1 MRTPSAFTADQTHGR
16 HLELVLLATTDL
28 HAHLR
33 PFNYYTDSEGDHPG
47 LSRIATLVER
57 QRALHPN
64 CLLFDNG
71 DTLQGTPLGD
81 VAVEAPMPGPH
92 PMIAAMNALG
102 YDAATVGNHDF
113 NYGLAFLHQ
122 AIASADHPVVLANAT
137 LADGTALLPRSVIL
151 DRAFRDADGQAAQL
165 RIGVIGLAPPQIT
178 KWEASLLKGRVETRP
193 IVATAKAEASLLR
206 QAGADLVIALC
217 HSGEGPSVDADD
229 LENALLPLAASGA
242 VDAIVAGHTHRQLPR
257 DGIAFACPVV
267 QPGFFGSHLGQ
278 ITLTLRDSSEGWQVV
293 GAHTML
299 HPATGHDVPAS
310 PALMRLSELAHD
322 ATMAHARRHIGTTE
336 APLETFFALAGDSP
350 TLALVAEAGRAHA
363 VRALEDHPLAH
374 LPILSA
380 AAPFK
385 AGGRGGPGAYTDIP
399 AGPLSLR
406 NAADLYPFPNALHV
420 LRASGADLRDWLERV
435 ASAFNRI
442 DPGTNGQ
449 ALLDPGFSGYN
460 FDVLFGLSYRF
471 DLSAPARYSAD
482 GEQGFPGPGRVRALS
497 HQGRPLSDDDAFLVV
512 TNSYRAAGGGHFMA
526 PPRCDTVLA
535 ETISVREVVTRH
547 IIGSSPLRP
556 KAQPTW
562 GFEPMGRTEVIYET
576 GPGAVTHTERMDAL
590 GLAPVGPA
598 NGGFFRFTLRL

>member
-81 VAVEAPMPGPH
+81 VAVEAPTPGPH

-122 AIASADHPVVLANAT
+122 AVATADHPVVLANVT

-178 KWEASLLKGRVETRP
+178 KWDASLLKGRVETSP
-193 IVATAKAEASLLR
+193 IVATAKAEATPLR

-242 VDAIVAGHTHRQLPR
+242 VDAIVAGHTHRHLPR

-299 HPATGHDVPAS
+299 HPATGPDAPAS
-310 PALMRLSELAHD
+310 PALMRLSEQAHE
-322 ATMAHARRHIGTTE
+322 ATIAHARRQIGITE

-363 VRALEDHPLAH
+363 VRALKDHPLAQ

-442 DPGTNGQ
+442 DPGSNGQ
-449 ALLDPGFSGYN
+449 TLLDPGFSGYN

-482 GEQGFPGPGRVRALS
+482 GEQSIPGPGRVRALS

-562 GFEPMGRTEVIYET
+562 GFEPMGRTEVLYET

-598 NGGFFRFTLRL
+598 DGGFFRFTLRL